1 MMHTPLSATNV
12 VLIGLVTFAA
22 VTFEVTWAVVRLI
35 GTMAHEGAH
44 ALIASL
50 SGRGVQSITIK
61 PNADGLTTPV
71 RGGALPGTIA
81 IGVVGYVGP
90 SAFGLGAAQ
99 LIESGYILS
108 VFWVALVLL
117 AVLLLAARWSFAF
130 VAVPA
135 AGALAFLIA
144 KFEPVHTQVIAAYGL
159 AWLLLLSGVRTVV
172 EHGPR
177 AGDALILRDAT
188 HIPRLLW
195 SLLWLGGTLAALA
208 IGGRMLVM
216 GG

>member
-1 MMHTPLSATNV
+1 MSYSQFCFWRR
-12 VLIGLVTFAA
+12 GG
-22 VTFEVTWAVVRLI
+22 R
-35 GTMAHEGAH
+35 
-44 ALIASL
+44 SL
-50 SGRGVQSITIK
+50 SSRYR
-61 PNADGLTTPV
+61 PREP
-71 RGGALPGTIA
+71 
-81 IGVVGYVGP
+81 
-90 SAFGLGAAQ
+90 
-99 LIESGYILS
+99 
-108 VFWVALVLL
+108 WLL
-117 AVLLLAARWSFAF
+117 
-130 VAVPA
+130 
-135 AGALAFLIA
+135 LIA